1 VEEML
6 FLQARSALPFGRRTY
21 GSPLGLFDL
30 AAEEDGLGINRNCI
44 LAEGKSFSAFVR
56 IILKIIIN

>member
-1 VEEML
+1 
-6 FLQARSALPFGRRTY
+6 
-21 GSPLGLFDL
+21 LGLFDL